1 MSRYLIQVTIGPVQD
16 FIASARKL
24 RDLWFGSN
32 LLSEL
37 SKTVARSLKEQ
48 GADLIFPFA
57 ASDDDLKKNSSLI
70 VANKILAEFDTDLS
84 PAEVVA
90 NVKSAWISHREAF
103 AEKTL
108 EKIIDIGKI
117 KINREL
123 YKKQILDS
131 GEFFA
136 GWVELTDDYKASK
149 AKLEKLLAGRKNL
162 REFNAPDWDGT
173 GIPKNSL
180 DGIREAVTGDKQEE
194 IRGLIKKNEK
204 LDTLGCI
211 KRFYPITSNQQKKKF
226 NDLSSIALIP
236 WLKGLEGLNHSP
248 LLIKYLSNFLEQD
261 SYPDGLAA
269 IKPEEYA
276 EYFYLEKD
284 EIKAFGAVEDYKRL
298 KNIIGSEPQKYACIL
313 VGDGDNM
320 GKTLDL
326 IETAQGHRTFSRHLG
341 DFANR
346 IGETIEQHGGS
357 LIYAGGDDV
366 MAYLPLHTMIAC
378 ADAIRKKF
386 SASMKTIFSDLN
398 LSGTEPTF
406 SIGIAVVHHSAPL
419 DQALN
424 KARKAETIAKDKGG
438 RNALAI
444 IQSKRG
450 GVDLIVQDKWEFP
463 DKEGIISRFES
474 ICSLYETKKLPA
486 TLGYQLR
493 QASIEAGKKLKFKLS
508 QDGKS
513 LVPLNAASALVIR
526 IFDQKEHS
534 EALKTLLLHQTSIRK
549 LSDELVIALQ
559 IAKVQ
564 SMSKGGENW

>member
-48 GADLIFPFA
+48 GGDLIFPFA
-57 ASDDDLKKNSSLI
+57 ASDDDLKIDSSLI
-70 VANKILAEFDTDLS
+70 VANKILVEFDEDIS
-84 PAEVVA
+84 PAQVLE
-90 NVKSAWISHREAF
+90 KTKTAWIDHRNVF

-108 EKIIDIGKI
+108 KKILEI
-117 KINREL
+117 KGININREL
-123 YKKQILDS
+123 YKKQVLDS

-136 GWVELTDDYKASK
+136 AWVTLTDDYKFSK

-162 REFNAPDWDGT
+162 REFNAPAWDGT

-180 DGIREAVTGDKQEE
+180 DGIREAVTGDEQQE
-194 IRGLIKKNEK
+194 IVGLLKKNEK

-211 KRFYPITSNQQKKKF
+211 KRFYPITSGHQKKKF
-226 NDLSSIALIP
+226 DDLSSIAILP
-236 WLKGLEGLNHSP
+236 WLKGLEEMNQT
-248 LLIKYLSNFLEQD
+248 LILKFLSNFIGQEYLQNNL
-261 SYPDGLAA
+261 GT
-269 IKPEEYA
+269 IKPENHA
-276 EYFYLEKD
+276 QYFYLEKND
-284 EIKAFGAVEDYKRL
+284 LKKFGAVDDYKKL
-298 KNIIGSEPQKYACIL
+298 KFIIRNEPQKYACIL

-326 IETAQGHRTFSRHLG
+326 IETARGHRTFTRHLG
-341 DFANR
+341 DFANK
-346 IGETIEQHGGS
+346 IGKTIEQYQGS

-366 MAYLPLHTMIAC
+366 MAYLPLHTIIAC
-378 ADAIRKKF
+378 AEAIRKKF
-386 SASMKTIFSDLN
+386 SAAMQTIYSELN
-398 LSGTEPTF
+398 LPGTCPTF
-406 SIGIAVVHHSAPL
+406 SIGVAVVHHSSPL

-424 KARKAETIAKDKGG
+424 KARKAESIAKEEGG

-450 GVDLIVQDKWEFP
+450 GADLCVYDKWEYP
-463 DKEGIISRFES
+463 DKEGIISRFQS
-474 ICSLYETKKLPA
+474 ICTLYEDKKLPA

-493 QASIEAGKKLKFKLS
+493 QASIDAGDNLKFKLS
-508 QDGKS
+508 LDAKN
-513 LVPLNAASALVIR
+513 LVPLNAASALLIR

-534 EALKTLLLHQTSIRK
+534 QSLKKLLLNQTSIRK
-549 LSDELVIALQ
+549 LSDELVVALQ
-559 IAKVQ
+559 LAKAEN
-564 SMSKGGENW
+564 MSKGGKNW